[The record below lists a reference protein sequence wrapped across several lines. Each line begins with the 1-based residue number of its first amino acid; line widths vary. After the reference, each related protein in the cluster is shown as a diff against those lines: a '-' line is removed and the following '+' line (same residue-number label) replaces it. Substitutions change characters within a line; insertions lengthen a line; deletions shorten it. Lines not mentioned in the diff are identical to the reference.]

1 MNLSKSLKKVIF
13 LILAIV
19 AISFSTYSVAQDDK
33 DTSSTKINEGHPET
47 TGENIGEDV
56 FDEYGNLI
64 PSEME
69 DQSGAL
75 DQTAPAHN
83 DSSTAHD
90 EHGEH
95 AEGHHEP
102 NVSPL
107 LFVILALIIGA
118 VARHFLSK
126 IGLPYTVILLIIGLG
141 IGLVGRNEYLL
152 TDLSQ
157 FGLDFKVVD
166 DAINWAA
173 HLDAHLILYV
183 FLPILIFE
191 AAFAMDVHTFKKSFT
206 NSVLLAVPGI
216 LIAIFLTAG
225 CIWALVYYGFGLTSW
240 DWQIVLLFG
249 TVISATDPVA
259 VVAILKELGA
269 SKKLGTLIEGESLLN
284 DGTAIVI
291 FNVIFLG
298 ILGAGAA
305 GEGPNPLI
313 EFFRV
318 AFGGVAIG
326 AAFGYIGLRWMRAVF
341 NDMLIEITIIVALAF
356 ITFFVCEKAFAVSG
370 VLGLVTLGLIM
381 AGPGRTKISPEVQHF
396 IHEFWEFTAFTANTL
411 IFLIVG
417 VVIAERTEFTM
428 NDVYMLLL
436 VYVIIHAV
444 RAVVIAVLYPVMK
457 RAGYGLGK
465 NHPQAM
471 WWGALR
477 GAIGLALALIVES
490 APESAI
496 PQEIREQ
503 FLFLTAGIVTMTL
516 LINATT
522 MKAVASKLGLTS
534 VSNSKKYVIE
544 TAKDYVFR
552 ETVSTI
558 DEMEKDRFFKK
569 VNWEAV
575 GNYLPPS
582 SESEDVEDLSNFK
595 EEARRRILEKEKSA
609 YWSQFKEGLISSSA
623 YNILVSEINEIMDSN
638 GERLLSDRGDL
649 DELLDTKNALKRYG
663 FLKGFFSK
671 RYIERLGASFD
682 AAKGFY
688 GAQSQCIKMIKEL
701 KKAAKNEQELEVLT
715 EMEQEIEENNIQAL
729 TFLRN
734 FKNQYPNIYR
744 HVSTRQA
751 IRTLLNTEKSKVNEL
766 LKTGRITGE
775 EAAALIVDIEARMMA
790 LSKEKMSN
798 SDQHKESPKEK
809 V

>member
-1 MNLSKSLKKVIF
+1 MKAARSLFKSFLLIFALSILSLNG
-13 LILAIV
+13 
-19 AISFSTYSVAQDDK
+19 YSQ
-33 DTSSTKINEGHPET
+33 
-47 TGENIGEDV
+47 
-56 FDEYGNLI
+56 
-64 PSEME
+64 
-69 DQSGAL
+69 
-75 DQTAPAHN
+75 
-83 DSSTAHD
+83 HD
-90 EHGEH
+90 EENHDSIENHDELDSIDLDDMVLSTRLEEHDHDLVEAEHSEVEGEH
-95 AEGHHEP
+95 AEGEHETGHHGP

-107 LFVILALIIGA
+107 FFVIMALVIGA

-152 TDLSQ
+152 YDLSEY
-157 FGLDFKVVD
+157 GLNFQVVD
-166 DAINWAA
+166 NAIDWAA

-216 LIAIFLTAG
+216 LIAIFLTAL
-225 CIWALVYYGFGLTSW
+225 CIWALVHYGFGLGLW
-240 DWQIVLLFG
+240 EWPIILLFG

-298 ILGAGAA
+298 ILGTGVA
-305 GEGPNPLI
+305 GEGPNPFL

-356 ITFFVCEKAFAVSG
+356 LTFFICESAFAVSG

-417 VVIAERTEFTM
+417 VVIAERTNFTM
-428 NDVYMLLL
+428 NDVYMLLI
-436 VYVIIHAV
+436 VYLIIHVV
-444 RAVVIAVLYPVMK
+444 RAIVIAVLYPFMK
-457 RAGYGLGK
+457 RAGYGIGK

-496 PQEIREQ
+496 PQVIREQ

-522 MKAVASKLGLTS
+522 MKAVASKLGLTAI
-534 VSNSKKYVIE
+534 SNSKKYVIE

-552 ETVSTI
+552 ETVSSI
-558 DEMEKDRFFKK
+558 DSMEKDRFFKK

-575 GNYLPPS
+575 GKYLPPAADN
-582 SESEDVEDLSNFK
+582 EGVQDLSNFK
-595 EEARRRILEKEKSA
+595 EESRRRMLEKEKSA
-609 YWSQFKEGLISSSA
+609 YWSQFKEGLISSGA
-623 YNILVSEINEIMDSN
+623 YNILVSEINEILDSN
-638 GERLLSDRGDL
+638 GERALSDRGDL
-649 DELLDTKNALKRYG
+649 DELLDTKNSLKKYG
-663 FLKGFFSK
+663 VFKGFFSK
-671 RYIERLGASFD
+671 RYVNRLGASFD

-688 GAQSQCIKMIKEL
+688 GAQLQCMTML
-701 KKAAKNEQELEVLT
+701 KGMQKAAANDQESEILI
-715 EMEQEIEENNIQAL
+715 EMEAEIEENNIQAL

-751 IRTLLNTEKSKVNEL
+751 IRTLLNTEKQKVNEL
-766 LKTGRITGE
+766 LKAGRITGE
-775 EAAALIVDIEARMMA
+775 EASELVVDIEARMMA

-798 SDQHKESPKEK
+798 HDQSKEK
-809 V
+809 AKERG

>member
-1 MNLSKSLKKVIF
+1 MNISKSLKKLIF
-13 LILAIV
+13 MTLAVV
-19 AISFSTYSVAQDDK
+19 AISFSTFSVAQDED
-33 DTSSTKINEGHPET
+33 DSTKFSDSAKTDSLSQITEAHIDRPATDMEQGHS
-47 TGENIGEDV
+47 EN
-56 FDEYGNLI
+56 
-64 PSEME
+64 
-69 DQSGAL
+69 L
-75 DQTAPAHN
+75 D
-83 DSSTAHD
+83 
-90 EHGEH
+90 GEH
-95 AEGHHEP
+95 VAEAEGHHEP

-118 VARHFLSK
+118 LARHFLSK
-126 IGLPYTVILLIIGLG
+126 IGIPYTVILLVLGLL

-157 FGLDFKVVD
+157 YGMNFEVVD
-166 DAINWAA
+166 SAINWAA

-206 NSVLLAVPGI
+206 NSVLLAIPGI
-216 LIAIFLTAG
+216 LIAIFLTAA

-291 FNVIFLG
+291 FNVIFIG

-305 GEGPNPLI
+305 GEAGAGPNPLL

-428 NDVYMLLL
+428 NDVYMLLI

-444 RAVVIAVLYPVMK
+444 RAVVIALLYPLMK
-457 RAGYGLGK
+457 RAGYGIGK

-496 PQEIREQ
+496 PLEIRQQ

-522 MKAVASKLGLTS
+522 MKAVASKLGLTA
-534 VSNSKKYVIE
+534 VSNSKKYVVE

-558 DEMEKDRFFKK
+558 DDMEKDRFFKK

-575 GNYLPPS
+575 GHYLPPS
-582 SESEDVEDLSNFK
+582 AISENVEDLSNFK
-595 EEARRRILEKEKSA
+595 EEARRRVLEKEKSA
-609 YWSQFKEGLISSSA
+609 YWSQFKEGLISSNA
-623 YNILVSEINEIMDSN
+623 YNLLVSEINEIMDSN

-663 FLKGFFSK
+663 ILKGFFSK
-671 RYIERLGASFD
+671 RYIERLAASFD

-688 GAQSQCIKMIKEL
+688 GAQSQCIKMVKEL

-715 EMEQEIEENNIQAL
+715 LMEQEIEENNIQAL

-766 LKTGRITGE
+766 LNTGRITSE
-775 EAAALIVDIEARMMA
+775 EATALIVDIETRMMA
-790 LSKEKMSN
+790 LSKEKMSHT
-798 SDQHKESPKEK
+798 DQAKEKPKEK

>member
-1 MNLSKSLKKVIF
+1 MSMKLSKSLFKSVLVVF
-13 LILAIV
+13 ALVL
-19 AISFSTYSVAQDDK
+19 FSIIGFGQHDDEP
-33 DTSSTKINEGHPET
+33 IAH
-47 TGENIGEDV
+47 EDSIEHV
-56 FDEYGNLI
+56 
-64 PSEME
+64 S
-69 DQSGAL
+69 
-75 DQTAPAHN
+75 
-83 DSSTAHD
+83 DSSDIDMDLHSGSSIDNHITDRD
-90 EHGEH
+90 EHEAGGH
-95 AEGHHEP
+95 DTAEAHSEDHEGGHHGP

-107 LFVILALIIGA
+107 FFVIMALIIGA
-118 VARHFLSK
+118 IARHFLSK
-126 IGLPYTVILLIIGLG
+126 IGLPYTVVLLLIGLG

-157 FGLDFKVVD
+157 YHLNLEVVD
-166 DAINWAA
+166 NAINWAA

-216 LIAIFLTAG
+216 LIAIFLTAL

-240 DWQIVLLFG
+240 DWPIILLFG

-298 ILGAGAA
+298 ITASAGAEA
-305 GEGPNPLI
+305 GPNPLL

-356 ITFFVCEKAFAVSG
+356 LTFFVCESAFAVSG

-417 VVIAERTEFTM
+417 VVIAERTNFTM
-428 NDVYMLLL
+428 SDVYMLLI

-444 RAVVIAVLYPVMK
+444 RAVVIAVLFPFMK
-457 RAGYGLGK
+457 RAGYGIGK

-490 APESAI
+490 SEAI
-496 PQEIREQ
+496 PLEIREQ

-522 MKAVASKLGLTS
+522 MKALANKLGLTA

-552 ETVSTI
+552 ETVSSI
-558 DEMEKDRFFKK
+558 DSMEKDRFFKK

-575 GNYLPPS
+575 GKYLPPS
-582 SESEDVEDLSNFK
+582 ADNEGVQDLANFK
-595 EEARRRILEKEKSA
+595 EESRRRILEKEKSA

-623 YNILVSEINEIMDSN
+623 YNLLVSEINEILDSG
-638 GERLLSDRGDL
+638 GERALCDRGDL
-649 DELLDTKNALKRYG
+649 DELLDTKNSLKKYG
-663 FLKGFFSK
+663 IFKGFFSK
-671 RYIERLGASFD
+671 RYINQLGASFD

-688 GAQSQCIKMIKEL
+688 GAQLQCMQMVKSMA
-701 KKAAKNEQELEVLT
+701 KAAANDQEQEILVT
-715 EMEQEIEENNIQAL
+715 MESEIEENNIQAL

-751 IRTLLNTEKSKVNEL
+751 IRTLLNTEKQKVNEL
-766 LKTGRITGE
+766 LKAGRITGE
-775 EAAALIVDIEARMMA
+775 EADALIVDIEARMMA
-790 LSKEKMSN
+790 LSKEKMSKAEEN
-798 SDQHKESPKEK
+798 KEIAKAK
-809 V
+809 D

>member
-1 MNLSKSLKKVIF
+1 MKLSKPLFKSILVVF
-13 LILAIV
+13 ALIL
-19 AISFSTYSVAQDDK
+19 FSLIGFGQPDDHENEHDSTTNLELV
-33 DTSSTKINEGHPET
+33 DTLPAPVSIIDEHHEGPDLGEHELEHNE
-47 TGENIGEDV
+47 
-56 FDEYGNLI
+56 
-64 PSEME
+64 EM
-69 DQSGAL
+69 SA
-75 DQTAPAHN
+75 
-83 DSSTAHD
+83 AHD
-90 EHGEH
+90 DGGH
-95 AEGHHEP
+95 AEEDHGGHHGP

-107 LFVILALIIGA
+107 FFVIMALIIGA

-126 IGLPYTVILLIIGLG
+126 IGLPYTVVLLLIGLG

-157 FGLDFKVVD
+157 YGLNFEVVD
-166 DAINWAA
+166 SAINWAA

-206 NSVLLAVPGI
+206 NSVLLAIPGI
-216 LIAIFLTAG
+216 MIAIFLTAG
-225 CIWALVYYGFGLTSW
+225 CIWVLVYYGLGLTSW
-240 DWQIVLLFG
+240 DWQIILLFG

-305 GEGPNPLI
+305 GEGPNPLL

-326 AAFGYIGLRWMRAVF
+326 AAFGWIGLKWMRSVF

-356 ITFFVCEKAFAVSG
+356 LTFFVCEKAFAVSG

-417 VVIAERTEFTM
+417 VVIAERTNFTM
-428 NDVYMLLL
+428 SDVYMLLI
-436 VYVIIHAV
+436 VYVIIHLV
-444 RAVVIAVLYPVMK
+444 RAVVIAILYPFMK
-457 RAGYGLGK
+457 RAGYGIGK

-522 MKAVASKLGLTS
+522 MKAVANKLGLTA

-558 DEMEKDRFFKK
+558 DTMEKDRFFRK

-575 GNYLPPS
+575 GKYLPPS
-582 SESEDVEDLSNFK
+582 ADSEGFQDLANFK
-595 EEARRRILEKEKSA
+595 EESRRRILEKEKSA

-623 YNILVSEINEIMDSN
+623 YNLLVSEINEILDSS
-638 GERLLSDRGDL
+638 GERKLCERGDL
-649 DELLDTKNALKRYG
+649 DELLDTKNSLKRYG
-663 FLKGFFSK
+663 IFKGFFSK
-671 RYIERLGASFD
+671 RYVDRLGASFD

-688 GAQSQCIKMIKEL
+688 GAQLQCMKMVKEMA
-701 KKAAKNEQELEVLT
+701 KAAANDQEREILI
-715 EMEQEIEENNIQAL
+715 EMEAEIEENNIQAL

-751 IRTLLNTEKSKVNEL
+751 IRTLLNTEMQKVNEL
-766 LKTGRITGE
+766 LKAGRITNE
-775 EAAALIVDIEARMMA
+775 EATALIVDIEARMMA
-790 LSKEKMSN
+790 LSKEKMSGAEQ
-798 SDQHKESPKEK
+798 SKEK
-809 V
+809 AKDKG